1 MEEINLDLD
10 SNVTS
15 IDLPISS
22 SSESKN
28 NSINIV
34 KNDNVKTFG
43 IKPINNKSSSSIET
57 SRESSIGLELLMN
70 KKKTGSVS
78 DSNQFKPETKNNSPN
93 RACTWGFL
101 LPF

>member
-43 IKPINNKSSSSIET
+43 VKPINNKSSNSIET
-57 SRESSIGLELLMN
+57 SKESNIGLDLLIN
-70 KKKTGSVS
+70 KKK
-78 DSNQFKPETKNNSPN
+78 N
-93 RACTWGFL
+93 RKC
-101 LPF
+101 